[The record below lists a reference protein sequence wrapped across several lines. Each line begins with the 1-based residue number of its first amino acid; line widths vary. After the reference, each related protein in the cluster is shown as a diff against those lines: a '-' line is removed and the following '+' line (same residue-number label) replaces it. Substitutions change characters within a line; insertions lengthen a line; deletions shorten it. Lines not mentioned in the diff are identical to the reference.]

1 MIPAAFDYVVP
12 RTLSEAVAEL
22 VKHGQEGKVLAGG
35 HSLIPLMKLRLSTPS
50 FLVDIGRVPNL
61 NYIREED
68 GHVAIG
74 ALTTHHDIEFS
85 EAIKRKLPML
95 ARAASLIGDPQVR
108 NLGTIGG
115 AAAHAD
121 PFGDFPA
128 CLVALDAE
136 LKVVGSRGERSIAAR
151 DFFVDTFTSAL
162 EPDEIVREIRV
173 ATPAQG
179 SNGTYVK
186 FSRRSQDWAIVAVA
200 AQVTVS
206 GGNLSDVR
214 VGLTG
219 MGNKPIRASGVEQ
232 ALRGK
237 RADPEALR
245 AAAEKAADG
254 TDPTQDL
261 NGSPDYRRHLAKVLT
276 RRALEQL
283 TTQQS

>member
-35 HSLIPLMKLRLSTPS
+35 HSLIPLMRLRLSTPS
-50 FLVDIGRVPNL
+50 FLVDIGRIPNL

-68 GHVAIG
+68 GHIAIG
-74 ALTTHHDIEFS
+74 ALTSHHDIEFS
-85 EAIKRKLPML
+85 ELVKQKLPVL
-95 ARAASLIGDPQVR
+95 STAASLIGDPQVR

-128 CLVALDAE
+128 CLLALDAE
-136 LKVVGSRGERSIAAR
+136 LKVVGSKGERSIAAK

-162 EPDEIVREIRV
+162 EPDEIVKEIRI

-179 SNGTYVK
+179 SKGTYLK

-200 AQVTVS
+200 AQVTVN

-219 MGNKPIRASGVEQ
+219 MGNRPVRASGVEQ

-237 RADPEALR
+237 RAEAGALR
-245 AAAEKAADG
+245 DAAEHAAEG
-254 TDPTQDL
+254 TEPTQDL

-283 TTQQS
+283 TAQQ

>member
-12 RTLSEAVAEL
+12 RSLSEAVAEL
-22 VKHGQEGKVLAGG
+22 VKHGEEGKVLAGG
-35 HSLIPLMKLRLSTPS
+35 HSLIPLMKLRLATPS
-50 FLVDIGRVPNL
+50 FLVDIGRINNL
-61 NYIREED
+61 SYIREED

-85 EAIKRKLPML
+85 ELIKRKLPL
-95 ARAASLIGDPQVR
+95 LSSAASQIGDPQVR
-108 NLGTIGG
+108 NRGTIGG

-128 CLVALDAE
+128 CLLALDAE
-136 LKVVGSRGERSIAAR
+136 LKVVGPKGERSIQAR

-162 EPDEIVREIRV
+162 EPNEIVREIRIT
-173 ATPAQG
+173 TPPEG
-179 SNGTYVK
+179 SKGTYLK

-206 GGNLSDVR
+206 GHDVKN
-214 VGLTG
+214 VAIGLTG
-219 MGNKPIRASGVEQ
+219 MGSKPIRASGVEQ

-237 RADPEALR
+237 AGHDDEIR
-245 AAAEKAADG
+245 AAAERAPEG
-254 TDPTQDL
+254 TDPQQDL

-276 RRALEQL
+276 RRALEEVVAHH
-283 TTQQS
+283 